1 MFQFTCEHS
10 NHCTRE
16 KVVCRGKRPPHPE
29 MPRALGTVGAN
40 GQLSDWVTGSQSDVF
55 HGVVKRFSYLR
66 QFSPV
71 LLRTL
76 EFFPD
81 FEDVKLPCW
90 PAVQLLRDLNNN
102 PKRKLPKTAPIDFI
116 PKRLL
121 PLVVNGGS
129 PDRRSWANSWT
140 NCGQG
145 TWPSVRLGNL
155 MLLPPKLNS
164 ALQNKPAKGKAVH
177 YRKTGLLIA
186 GEVADV
192 IDAAGWKSKS
202 IKEREERLLEWA
214 AEEWAD
220 T

>member
-1 MFQFTCEHS
+1 
-10 NHCTRE
+10 
-16 KVVCRGKRPPHPE
+16 

-81 FEDVKLPCW
+81 FEDVELPCW
-90 PAVQLLRDLNNN
+90 PAVQLLQDLNNN

-121 PLVVNGGS
+121 PLVLNGGS
-129 PDRRSWANSWT
+129 PDRRSWSNYGK

-192 IDAAGWKSKS
+192 IDAAGWKSRS

>member
-1 MFQFTCEHS
+1 
-10 NHCTRE
+10 
-16 KVVCRGKRPPHPE
+16 

-81 FEDVKLPCW
+81 FEDVELPCW
-90 PAVQLLRDLNNN
+90 PAVQLLQDLNNN

-129 PDRRSWANSWT
+129 PDRRSWANHGK

-192 IDAAGWKSKS
+192 IDAAGWKSRS